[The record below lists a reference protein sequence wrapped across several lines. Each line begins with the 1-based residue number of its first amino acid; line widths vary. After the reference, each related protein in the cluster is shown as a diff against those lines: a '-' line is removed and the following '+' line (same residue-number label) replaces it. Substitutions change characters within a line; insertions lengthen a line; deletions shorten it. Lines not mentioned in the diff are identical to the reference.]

1 MRPIESL
8 QCGFWES
15 LCLPDRRQR
24 SHSFCFLPQTYVWC
38 RICLCR
44 APALQSTS
52 LAIPMHREGLSSND
66 FQHVPLESLSHW
78 PHLDNMQVTESIM
91 KTRGMIY
98 SDGLDPNYSLIPVV
112 WGCCQPYSYHMNC
125 SREGVVAQREIRNG
139 GWSDKKKRSWLSP
152 NCSSSVSL
160 TILPLW
166 SFPGYLHTINSRLV
180 LPVPFPHT
188 ILYFLHHSTF
198 RLYCN
203 LLLVLLLLLLFLIRL
218 QITLRQGTWLL
229 FTTACPVSARVPST

>member
-1 MRPIESL
+1 MTRFWPMRPIESL

-15 LCLPDRRQR
+15 FCLPDRRQR

-125 SREGVVAQREIRNG
+125 SRGGVVAQREIRNG
-139 GWSDKKKRSWLSP
+139 GWSDKKKDLD
-152 NCSSSVSL
+152 
-160 TILPLW
+160 
-166 SFPGYLHTINSRLV
+166 YLLIV
-180 LPVPFPHT
+180 L
-188 ILYFLHHSTF
+188 
-198 RLYCN
+198 
-203 LLLVLLLLLLFLIRL
+203 
-218 QITLRQGTWLL
+218 Q
-229 FTTACPVSARVPST
+229 VSAWLFFHYEVFLAIAIPSILD